1 MSQENVEIV
10 RRSYDAIN
18 DRGEPAWELIAPDA
32 EFDTSD
38 VMPDVAIVRGREAAE
53 PRLLAYA
60 QAFEDFRIEL
70 EEVIAADEQHV
81 VTAVRDGG
89 RVRGSDAEVS
99 NRFFHAFAIRDG
111 QIVRWSSHLE
121 RGRALKAAGLS
132 E

>member
-1 MSQENVEIV
+1 MSEENIEVV

-18 DRGEPAWELIAPDA
+18 ERGEPAWELVAPDA

-38 VMPDVAIVRGREAAE
+38 VMPDVAVVRGREAAE
-53 PRLLAYA
+53 PSMRAYA
-60 QAFEDFRIEL
+60 AAFENFRIEL
-70 EEVIAADEQHV
+70 EEVIATDEEHV
-81 VTAVRDGG
+81 VTVVRDGG

-111 QIVRWSSHLE
+111 QIVRWSSHLD
-121 RGRALKAAGLS
+121 RNRALEAAGLS